1 MVLAIIGDVNG
12 SQVLERARALFGAAG
27 EGPQQ
32 VPDVPREAPPTER
45 LRVHRTLARAQAHV
59 VLGFQG
65 LTLFDPDRH
74 ALEVLSTVLS
84 GMGGRLFTELRD
96 KRSMAYT
103 VTSMAVEG
111 IDPGYFAVYIGTSPD
126 KREAAE
132 AGMEAE
138 LRRVL
143 DEPVS
148 PAELERAKAHLVGTH
163 EIGLQRNAARA
174 ALLAL
179 DGAYG
184 LGLDNFEHY
193 DERIQ
198 AVTAE
203 DVLRVA
209 RRVIQLERAV
219 VAVVGP

>member
-1 MVLAIIGDVNG
+1 
-12 SQVLERARALFGAAG
+12 
-27 EGPQQ
+27 
-32 VPDVPREAPPTER
+32 
-45 LRVHRTLARAQAHV
+45 
-59 VLGFQG
+59 
-65 LTLFDPDRH
+65 
-74 ALEVLSTVLS
+74 VLSTVLS

-138 LRRVL
+138 LRRIL

-148 PAELERAKAHLVGTH
+148 PAELDRAKAHLVGTH

-219 VAVVGP
+219 LAVVGP